1 MTPAGPPLSPPP
13 DDLDERGTVPDYGH
27 DLVFGS
33 FVTPAAADPAEV
45 VALAQASEAAGLD
58 LVTFQDHPYQPGF
71 LDTWTLL
78 SYVAAA
84 TTTIQLAPNVLNV
97 PLRLPSV
104 TARAAASLDL
114 LSTGRLNLGLGAGGF
129 WDAIEAMGGTRLS
142 GGAAVQALEE
152 AIRII
157 RALWDT
163 GERGGVRIDGERYRV
178 HGAKRGPAPSHVI
191 PIWVGAYR
199 PRMLRLTGAL
209 ADGWLPSAGYLE
221 AGALAAGNQVIDA
234 SARDAGRD
242 PADVR
247 RLLNV
252 FGAITPSGTSST
264 VYGGTFEAPVERWV
278 DELVRLALEDGIS
291 VVILGSD
298 DPRQLQLFAGE
309 VAPAVRDA
317 VDRARRHP
325 VTTVSGR
332 PGPGAA
338 LSATAGLPVPDAA
351 APAFPLTPTPDD
363 GTRLVEPMP
372 WDESDRPSGPAP
384 DPRRSY
390 TAHDLAAGQHLIDI
404 HDGLRAE
411 LRQVRDLME
420 QVLEGATTPGAAR
433 SELNR
438 MTMRQNSWTLGTY
451 CQSYCRFVAG
461 HHGLEDRSVFP
472 HLRRGDRRLEP
483 VLDRLEE
490 EHRVIHDVLEDVDA
504 ALVELVREDGD
515 GGARLR
521 RAVDVLTDTLLS
533 HLAYE
538 ERELVEPIARLGLS

>member
-1 MTPAGPPLSPPP
+1 
-13 DDLDERGTVPDYGH
+13 VPDYGH
-27 DLVFGS
+27 DLLFGS
-33 FVTPAAADPAEV
+33 FVTPDAADPARV
-45 VALAQASEAAGLD
+45 VGLAQASEAAGLD

-104 TARAAASLDL
+104 TARAAAGLDL
-114 LSTGRLNLGLGAGGF
+114 LSSGRLNLGLGAGGF
-129 WDAIEAMGGTRLS
+129 WDAIEAMGGTRLR
-142 GGAAVQALEE
+142 GGEAVQALEE

-163 GERGGVRIDGERYRV
+163 GDRGVVRIDGERYRV
-178 HGAKRGPAPSHVI
+178 HGAKRGPAPAHPI
-191 PIWVGAYR
+191 PIWLGAYK
-199 PRMLRLTGAL
+199 PRMLRLTGSL
-209 ADGWLPSAGYLE
+209 ADGWLPSAGYLKP
-221 AGALAAGNQVIDA
+221 GALAAGNEVIDA

-242 PADVR
+242 PGEVR

-252 FGAITPSGTSST
+252 FGSISSSGTSTS
-264 VYGGTFEAPVERWV
+264 VYGGAFAAPVERWV
-278 DELVRLALEDGIS
+278 DELATLAVDDGIS
-291 VVILGSD
+291 VFILGSD
-298 DPRQLQLFAGE
+298 DPRALQLFAQQ

-317 VDRARRHP
+317 VDHARQHP
-325 VTTVSGR
+325 LTTFSGQ
-332 PGPGAA
+332 PGAGPA
-338 LSATAGLPVPDAA
+338 LSASAAQSHSDAGS
-351 APAFPLTPTPDD
+351 PAFTLTPTPDD
-363 GTRLVEPMP
+363 GTRLVEAMP
-372 WDESDRPSGPAP
+372 WDESSRPTGPAP

-420 QVLEGATTPGAAR
+420 QVLGGVTSPGAAR

-438 MTMRQNSWTLGTY
+438 MTMRQNAWTLGTY

-483 VLDRLEE
+483 VIDRLEE

-504 ALVELVREDGD
+504 ALVDLVRDDGD
-515 GGARLR
+515 GGHGLR